1 MLAASRKNQ
10 SEPNLKKSKNRD
22 ILVAIMNDGISSP
35 QGLRGEWSLLLHSF
49 LEEKVESDQIIDQ
62 MKSAAL
68 SVDQI
73 KVIKKE
79 LSSKRKKMNQ
89 SIERIK
95 IKIEQVSSVI
105 ENLELV
111 GSDTTGLIKEINF
124 LNHEGEQISEEVF
137 ALDNKIKKLHELQ
150 DLIP

>member
-1 MLAASRKNQ
+1 MRHCDKTSKTGLAVLLKNHV
-10 SEPNLKKSKNRD
+10 
-22 ILVAIMNDGISSP
+22 ILVLIMNDGINSP
-35 QGLRGEWSLLLHSF
+35 NGLRGEWSLLLSF
-49 LEEKVESDQIIDQ
+49 LEESVESDQVIDQ
-62 MKSAAL
+62 MKSSNL

-89 SIERIK
+89 SIEKIK

-111 GSDTTGLIKEINF
+111 GSDTAGLIKEIDF
-124 LNHEGEQISEEVF
+124 LNNEGEQISEQVF
-137 ALDNKIKKLHELQ
+137 VLDKKIKRLHELQ
-150 DLIP
+150 DLIS

>member
-1 MLAASRKNQ
+1 MRHREKSK
-10 SEPNLKKSKNRD
+10 PNRIYKKSKTRV

-35 QGLRGEWSLLLHSF
+35 KGLFGEWSLLLHSF
-49 LEEKVESDQIIDQ
+49 LEEKVESNQLIDH
-62 MKSAAL
+62 MKSSAL

-73 KVIKKE
+73 KVIKKD

-95 IKIEQVSSVI
+95 IKIEQVSTVI

-111 GSDTTGLIKEINF
+111 GSDTAGLIKEINF
-124 LNHEGEQISEEVF
+124 LNQEGEQISEQVF
-137 ALDNKIKKLHELQ
+137 ALDSKIKKLHELQ
-150 DLIP
+150 DLIS